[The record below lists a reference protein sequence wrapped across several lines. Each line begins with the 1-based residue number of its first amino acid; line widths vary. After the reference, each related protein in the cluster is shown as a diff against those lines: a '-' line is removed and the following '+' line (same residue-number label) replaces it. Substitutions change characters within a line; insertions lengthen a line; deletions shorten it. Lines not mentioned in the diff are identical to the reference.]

1 MLELLKTAGRSF
13 EVVYVGCGRL
23 GILRTG
29 CGLDPVVR
37 TITRSNPGVGAWLW
51 SSMEAMTGVEP
62 VFSASGPAPAH
73 VGSFTNGEQKMGRLA
88 LTFAD
93 WHKQS

>member
-1 MLELLKTAGRSF
+1 
-13 EVVYVGCGRL
+13 
-23 GILRTG
+23 
-29 CGLDPVVR
+29 
-37 TITRSNPGVGAWLW
+37 
-51 SSMEAMTGVEP
+51 MEAMTGVEP